1 MEATFPSSVEKSVTT
16 SQRRRKLDVRSFI
29 KDRLR
34 RATVESLSATTTDAC
49 HTNSSLPHPAC
60 YTNQVEQSLH
70 SALDLHVEEP
80 DDDEHEVTWMPKI
93 PASLFKPTN
102 GGCDRKVPREEPSG
116 KAPQCDTAGMLE
128 EEPIANQ
135 ERNHITHGFP
145 SSADASK
152 PRLRRRTSFTLK
164 RRSAYNVDNLG
175 ENTIEYD
182 EFPAPSTEE
191 RDVRAAFKLISCVNE
206 GTFTIKRVSSRVVLF
221 SDVNGSGNVVEQV
234 LTFDRHRA
242 LYNIVV
248 GCDINLKTA
257 LSRYM
262 AF

>member
-1 MEATFPSSVEKSVTT
+1 M
-16 SQRRRKLDVRSFI
+16 
-29 KDRLR
+29 
-34 RATVESLSATTTDAC
+34 
-49 HTNSSLPHPAC
+49 
-60 YTNQVEQSLH
+60 H
-70 SALDLHVEEP
+70 SALDLKVDEP

-93 PASLFKPTN
+93 PASSFATTN
-102 GGCDRKVPREEPSG
+102 GGWDPKVPREEPSG
-116 KAPQCDTAGMLE
+116 KAPLCDTAGMSEEQPIENE

-145 SSADASK
+145 SSADANK
-152 PRLRRRTSFTLK
+152 LLMRRTSLTLK
-164 RRSAYNVDNLG
+164 RRSAYDVDDLG

-182 EFPAPSTEE
+182 EFAAPSTEE

-206 GTFTIKRVSSRVVLF
+206 GTFIIERVSSRVVLC

-234 LTFDRHRA
+234 AIFYRHRA